1 MTQGSNQVQAL
12 AKKMAT
18 LIYELLTFCEIICM

>member
-1 MTQGSNQVQAL
+1 MTQGSHQVPAL

-18 LIYELLTFCEIICM
+18 LIYELLMFCEIICM

>member
-12 AKKMAT
+12 AKKMTT
-18 LIYELLTFCEIICM
+18 LIYELLTFCEIIWM